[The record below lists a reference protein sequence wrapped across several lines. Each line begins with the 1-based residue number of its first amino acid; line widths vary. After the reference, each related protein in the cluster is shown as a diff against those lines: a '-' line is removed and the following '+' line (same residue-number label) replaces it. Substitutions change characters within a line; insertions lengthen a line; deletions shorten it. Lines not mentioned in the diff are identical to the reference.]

1 MQFTGDGDTHAEACF
16 TTEAASNPGATPVG
30 D

>member
-1 MQFTGDGDTHAEACF
+1 MQFTGDGDTQAEACSN
-16 TTEAASNPGATPVG
+16 TEAVSNPGATPVS